1 MEFGIVSPN
10 GNGIVLIAKQMDHV
24 IQDIVVENCELAL
37 TDEAKMK
44 AWGEQY
50 AWLLNIEFE
59 WPSSELSEVPPTAG
73 LPPCVPAA
81 LVSKAMNR

>member
-1 MEFGIVSPN
+1 MSPN
-10 GNGIVLIAKQMDHV
+10 GNGVVLIAKQMIHI

-37 TDEAKMK
+37 TDEAKMT
-44 AWGEQY
+44 ARGEQY

-59 WPSSELSEVPPTAG
+59 WPSSELSEVLPTAG
-73 LPPCVPAA
+73 PPPSVPAA